1 LRSVVLLPLGYR
13 DHEGDWLLPMAKVRK
28 SRDVMVTE
36 LA

>member
-1 LRSVVLLPLGYR
+1 LPLGYR

-28 SRDVMVTE
+28 SRAVMVTE